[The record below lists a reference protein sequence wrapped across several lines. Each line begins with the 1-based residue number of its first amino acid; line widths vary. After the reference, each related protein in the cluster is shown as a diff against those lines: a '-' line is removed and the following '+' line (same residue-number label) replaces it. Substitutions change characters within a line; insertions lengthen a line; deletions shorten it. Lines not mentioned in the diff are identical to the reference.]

1 MDPPRFESPKST
13 DRGPK
18 SPRCRSSHS
27 RPASLTRK
35 RRAHFSGARLFLH
48 YRKADYISF
57 QVSGR
62 TTDAAPPGGGG
73 NLPTLA
79 GRASA
84 SRSSTDEPEGATS
97 STFPIEPSAVTFT
110 LTFAVPSS
118 PRLRSEE
125 HTSELQSLMRNSYAV
140 FC

>member
-97 STFPIEPSAVTFT
+97 STFPIEPSAVT
-110 LTFAVPSS
+110 
-118 PRLRSEE
+118 RSEE
-125 HTSELQSLMRNSYAV
+125 HTSDLPSLMRLSYAV
-140 FC
+140 FCLKKKKTNNAHKK

>member
-84 SRSSTDEPEGATS
+84 SRSRTDEPEGPTS
-97 STFPIEPSAVTFT
+97 TTFPIDPPAGPFT
-110 LTFAVPSS
+110 WPYPLPPTP
-118 PRLRSEE
+118 P
-125 HTSELQSLMRNSYAV
+125 
-140 FC
+140 

>member
-1 MDPPRFESPKST
+1 MPVPSQ
-13 DRGPK
+13 
-18 SPRCRSSHS
+18 S

-79 GRASA
+79 GSASA

-97 STFPIEPSAVTFT
+97 STFPIEPSAVTFP
-110 LTFAVPSS
+110 LTFACPPSPPPSS
-118 PRLRSEE
+118 ARG
-125 HTSELQSLMRNSYAV
+125 
-140 FC
+140 

>member
-1 MDPPRFESPKST
+1 MRISDW
-13 DRGPK
+13 
-18 SPRCRSSHS
+18 SSDVCS
-27 RPASLTRK
+27 SDL
-35 RRAHFSGARLFLH
+35 FSGARLFLH

-118 PRLRSEE
+118 PRRSEE
-125 HTSELQSLMRNSYAV
+125 HTSELQSLMRISYAD
-140 FC
+140 FCLNK